1 MLIFFR
7 PDHRQLQGFA
17 WQTSGGR
24 SCSSHTRLHSQALH
38 CSLPGRVPVTD
49 SGHSLWA
56 SRAHIRTCICSV
68 EALLP
73 HLHWDLLIK
82 GLDWSTVLCLI
93 TFALLAPPPLLISS
107 PQVIKRKET
116 FVQHFLTVTR
126 SNLHLTSSNP
136 HLHFIPL
143 TLTWCLSIGEN
154 GTLETWLHLFPLACN
169 FTVSKYRLD
178 YDF

>member
-24 SCSSHTRLHSQALH
+24 SCSSHTRLHSQPLH
-38 CSLPGRVPVTD
+38 CSLPERVTVTD
-49 SGHSLWA
+49 SGHSLCA
-56 SRAHIRTCICSV
+56 IHAHIHTCIHSV
-68 EALLP
+68 KSLLP

-82 GLDWSTVLCLI
+82 GLDWSTALCLI

-107 PQVIKRKET
+107 PQVINRKET
-116 FVQHFLTVTR
+116 FVQHFSTITR

-143 TLTWCLSIGEN
+143 TLAWCLSIGEN
-154 GTLETWLHLFPLACN
+154 GTLESWLHLLPLACN